1 MQEQE
6 INDNIYLGDN
16 MLKSKYATLSK
27 EEKIKAKEEFYQ
39 TEFGK
44 NLKIRL
50 DRLFLIGIA
59 GLLFSIVMFATNT
72 NIWEII
78 LGIML
83 LIASLIFI
91 FGSMKIRRDKISIYL
106 NKKKK

>member
-1 MQEQE
+1 
-6 INDNIYLGDN
+6 

-59 GLLFSIVMFATNT
+59 GLLFSMVMFAMHGTPRKGSSGFFFSYIL
-72 NIWEII
+72 IW
-78 LGIML
+78 M
-83 LIASLIFI
+83 
-91 FGSMKIRRDKISIYL
+91 R
-106 NKKKK
+106 N

>member
-1 MQEQE
+1 MV
-6 INDNIYLGDN
+6 IFIKGDN

-50 DRLFLIGIA
+50 DRLFITGIA

-72 NIWEII
+72 SIWEII

-91 FGSMKIRRDKISIYL
+91 FGSIKIRRDKISIYL